1 VHIQHHET
9 ASAVLDCRTVCKH
22 AEQRRA
28 GKCVTAAAVML
39 RTLTPHGH
47 YGHASVMRICCTGN
61 TMKAHNYAQ

>member
-1 VHIQHHET
+1 
-9 ASAVLDCRTVCKH
+9 
-22 AEQRRA
+22 
-28 GKCVTAAAVML
+28 VML